1 MAIKN
6 IQVDGVDYAVKDET
20 ARNSIGDLSQLA
32 TEAKDDLVSALN
44 ELSAGAGSGS
54 GPIQRIESLDESNL
68 KNLRDLET
76 GSYVLYGYFRPFA
89 GAPNYLPF
97 DNLLVNVYHVNEGSH
112 LFEFSTANSEVNFIE
127 ILVDASAEGG
137 HTYSRT
143 AFNLLELNGLI
154 DKVGNLAELA
164 TTEKSNLV
172 AAINEAAASGGS
184 GGSTIDQIIASVGQI
199 ARVKTI
205 DENGNPTEWEAVAM
219 PGVGI
224 GGSTDRHNQNIKAI
238 NHRGYSAEAPEN
250 TLPAYI
256 LSVKKGFGY
265 AEADVAFTSDN
276 VAVLLH
282 DSTIDRTS
290 NGSGNIAN
298 LTYDQVSQY
307 DFGSWKSAEYTGTK
321 IPTFVEFIKLCKNI
335 CLHPYIEMKQSGEYT
350 EAQIQSLV
358 ETVKAC
364 GMEGSVTWISFSSEY
379 LGYVKAADSNAR
391 LGFLTSTDATESV
404 VSTVQTL
411 KSETNEVFLG
421 VKYTVLTD
429 NGIDRCVSAG
439 VPLEVWTVN
448 SEEDIL
454 ALDPYITGVTSD
466 SLVAGEVLMN
476 SVIPEAERGTTSLPA
491 YTAAD
496 YGKVLSPTANGL
508 MWVSVAADLPSAE
521 EVSF

>member
-172 AAINEAAASGGS
+172 AAINEVAASGG
-184 GGSTIDQIIASVGQI
+184 GQATQVQMI
-199 ARVKTI
+199 V
-205 DENGNPTEWEAVAM
+205 WEA
-219 PGVGI
+219 
-224 GGSTDRHNQNIKAI
+224 D
-238 NHRGYSAEAPEN
+238 
-250 TLPAYI
+250 
-256 LSVKKGFGY
+256 
-265 AEADVAFTSDN
+265 D
-276 VAVLLH
+276 
-282 DSTIDRTS
+282 
-290 NGSGNIAN
+290 
-298 LTYDQVSQY
+298 
-307 DFGSWKSAEYTGTK
+307 
-321 IPTFVEFIKLCKNI
+321 
-335 CLHPYIEMKQSGEYT
+335 
-350 EAQIQSLV
+350 
-358 ETVKAC
+358 
-364 GMEGSVTWISFSSEY
+364 
-379 LGYVKAADSNAR
+379 
-391 LGFLTSTDATESV
+391 
-404 VSTVQTL
+404 
-411 KSETNEVFLG
+411 
-421 VKYTVLTD
+421 
-429 NGIDRCVSAG
+429 
-439 VPLEVWTVN
+439 
-448 SEEDIL
+448 
-454 ALDPYITGVTSD
+454 
-466 SLVAGEVLMN
+466 
-476 SVIPEAERGTTSLPA
+476 
-491 YTAAD
+491 
-496 YGKVLSPTANGL
+496 
-508 MWVSVAADLPSAE
+508 
-521 EVSF
+521 